1 MNTNLTKQGTV
12 PQKGIDRLKYIKSL
26 TELVIDNPSHLI
38 AVALRDGA
46 YLYHRI
52 AIECDWDWLNFDYV
66 LYPEPPKI
74 QLRLPMYIK
83 HADIYTKTVVA
94 LYKDL
99 QRFVFID
106 QRTNIDFIDLSKT
119 NKYPDIQYSHDGIN
133 WQPFTGNEVI

>member
-12 PQKGIDRLKYIKSL
+12 PQKGLDRLKYIKKL
-26 TELVIDNPSHLI
+26 TELVIDNPSHPI
-38 AVALRDGA
+38 AVALRDGD

-52 AIECDWDWLNFDYV
+52 AIECDWDWLNFDYG

-83 HADIYTKTVVA
+83 YRPDTISVVTSLFPSAQSLVVGGGTWHLKDIG
-94 LYKDL
+94 KD
-99 QRFVFID
+99 
-106 QRTNIDFIDLSKT
+106 S
-119 NKYPDIQYSHDGIN
+119 QYSHDGTN